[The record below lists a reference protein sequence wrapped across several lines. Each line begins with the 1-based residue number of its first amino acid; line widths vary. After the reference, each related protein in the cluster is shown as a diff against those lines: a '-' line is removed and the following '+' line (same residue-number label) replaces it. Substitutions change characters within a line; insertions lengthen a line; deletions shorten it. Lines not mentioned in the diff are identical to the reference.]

1 MNTRLPVLVI
11 TGTTSS
17 GKTRLALDL
26 AHQYGGEVI
35 NADARQIYRDGRIG
49 TGVPQGEWIKTDQGE
64 VYHVEGVPHHLMAF
78 AAADERLSVA
88 SWARQ
93 AKERIEEIAARERLP
108 IVVGGT
114 GLWIRALT
122 EGFVFEGE
130 IDPAVHQRVLDLSHA
145 ERLALL
151 RTYPDHEQ
159 VDAQNPHRVLRALEK
174 ALSGQSLL
182 QKTQPSPYACLKMAR
197 AWGSEEVYARM
208 CQDVEARFAYG
219 WIEEVRILLASGTP
233 ISSPL
238 LTSIGFPPIVRALQE
253 GETALELLPEQV
265 IADTWQYIR
274 RQRTWFR
281 KEPNLH
287 WVATPEEAFAL
298 VEAWGAQYRQ

>member
-1 MNTRLPVLVI
+1 MNTRLPLLVI

-26 AHQYGGEVI
+26 AHQYGGEVV

-49 TGVPQGEWIKTDQGE
+49 TGVPEGEWLSVNARE

-78 AAADERLSVA
+78 AGADERLSVA
-88 SWARQ
+88 AWARH
-93 AKERIEEIAARERLP
+93 AKERIEEIVARERLP

-130 IDPAVHQRVLDLSHA
+130 IDPVIHERVLSLSHA

-151 RTYPDHEQ
+151 QTYPDHER

-174 ALSGQSLL
+174 ALAGQSLI
-182 QKTQPSPYACLKMAR
+182 QKTQPSPYTSFKIAR
-197 AWGSEEVYARM
+197 AWSSEEVYARM
-208 CQDVEARFAYG
+208 CQDVEARFADG
-219 WIEEVRILLASGTP
+219 WVEEVRALLAGGVP

-253 GETALELLPEQV
+253 GETAFEGLAEQV
-265 IADTWQYIR
+265 IIDTWQYIR

-287 WVATPEEAFAL
+287 WVGTPEEAFDA
-298 VEAWGAQYRQ
+298 VGRWQQDVVR